1 MIAASPFQ
9 LSKRIRGSAAAVL
22 MLGFCAAAY
31 GIVADP
37 GRSWP
42 TLLVN
47 GFYAASLGVSSMF
60 FLAAQRATGA
70 RWSASLRRIPEAFMP
85 MVSVASVL
93 ILVLFFGRHIL
104 YPWSRQGATAGEP
117 AIAGWVHYL
126 QPPWVYTRMVLV
138 FAAWTFFAWLFRKLS
153 LQQDRHPELAL
164 ALHHK
169 LTRYAV
175 MFVPV
180 FAVTLTIG
188 AFDWLISTD
197 PRWFSTMY
205 AVYVFAGTFVQGI
218 AAVTLAVVILKDRGP
233 LRDSV
238 SDHQLHDLGKMLF
251 AFSTFW
257 AYIWVCQYLLIW
269 YGNIPE
275 EVTHYVTRTNG
286 PWLPLFALNLL
297 VNWVAPFLILL
308 SVRAKCT
315 TRILKTIAVLLLG
328 GHWLD
333 LYLLVAPSIWKAPK
347 FGLLEMAITAGYL
360 ALIFLVF
367 ERSLSRAPMVPV
379 HDPILAYEHVHGTIH
394 QSPVHR
400 ELHGAAQ

>member
-1 MIAASPFQ
+1 MTTASSFQ
-9 LSKRIRGSAAAVL
+9 LSKRVRGSAAVIL
-22 MLGFCAAAY
+22 LLGLCAAIY

-47 GFYAASLGVSSMF
+47 GFYAASLGVSAMF

-85 MVSVASVL
+85 MVSVASIL
-93 ILVLFFGRHIL
+93 ILLLFFGRHIL
-104 YPWSRQGATAGEP
+104 YPWSRPGATAGEP
-117 AIAGWVHYL
+117 AIAGWVRYL

-138 FAAWTFFAWLFRKLS
+138 FAAWIFFAWLFRKFS

-275 EVTHYVTRTNG
+275 EVTHYVARTNG

-297 VNWVAPFLILL
+297 VNWVTPFLILL

-315 TRILKTIAVLLLG
+315 TKILKTITVLLLG

-347 FGLLEMAITAGYL
+347 FGPLEMAITAGYL

-379 HDPILAYEHVHGTIH
+379 HDPILSYEHIHGAVH